1 MYDSAPQSERPIM
14 FSLFG
19 VRYARQIGVH
29 ARQIVQAAGFQAPS
43 YVAYYTRE
51 VYRGMRL
58 GRYVTVKPEETQKLD
73 FPIARPRRDDEGR
86 KSPCNKTKS

>member
-1 MYDSAPQSERPIM
+1 MYDSAPQPERPIM

-58 GRYVTVKPEETQKLD
+58 GRYVTVKPEETLKLD
-73 FPIARPRRDDEGR
+73 SPIARSRRDDKEG
-86 KSPCNKTKS
+86 KSPCSKTKS

>member
-19 VRYARQIGVH
+19 VQYAKQIGVH

-43 YVAYYTRE
+43 YLAYYTRE

-58 GRYVTVKPEETQKLD
+58 GRYVTVKPEETQKSD
-73 FPIARPRRDDEGR
+73 SPIARPRRDDKER
-86 KSPCNKTKS
+86 KSPCSKTRS